1 MTTTPKSAKPLANRA
16 ARRADA
22 VKAAKL
28 DPATTPAV
36 DEAAF
41 RTNVP
46 SNIDT
51 DALIAAVRA
60 DLDDIANAETGV
72 VKKTQHIAWMI
83 MQYRDTMPNEKH
95 WTTLHESPTVR
106 NEWFSSMRKIFLGPA
121 PSMAGAKTQ
130 DTRNIKAEYDARLRV
145 FNQAMWLCLA
155 LGLKGVDA
163 SAYSETLNCFKV
175 PPVCIM
181 EKGHTP
187 ALDLAAAMEAN
198 PDVAIMLDRSMWT
211 VNGRSKDGKPMTQDI
226 RASVAQVIVAY
237 NSKPV
242 TAPTYVPNITAGGV
256 ATPTTTPASSV
267 TVAGAQSTP
276 ASSVPTATITSVL
289 RNAGI
294 EKLAPALL
302 DAFNADPSVKMTRSM
317 FSDKVWN
324 ALMSLGMRIE
334 LLRVNAAAE
343 EEAKAKAVAKPA
355 SNKAA

>member
-1 MTTTPKSAKPLANRA
+1 MSTTPKAAKPTANRN

-22 VKAAKL
+22 ARASKQDTTEMVAAL
-28 DPATTPAV
+28 ETVAVSNTTS
-36 DEAAF
+36 
-41 RTNVP
+41 NV
-46 SNIDT
+46 DT
-51 DALIAAVRA
+51 DAFIAAVRA

-106 NEWFSSMRKIFLGPA
+106 NEWFSAMRKTFLGTA
-121 PSMAGAKTQ
+121 PSMAGEKTQ
-130 DTRNIKAEYDARLRV
+130 DTRNAKAEYDARLRV

-175 PPVCIM
+175 PPVCII
-181 EKGHTP
+181 EKGDEP
-187 ALDLAAAMEAN
+187 ALDLAEAIKAN

-211 VNGRSKDGKPMTQDI
+211 VSGRNKDGKPMTMDI
-226 RASVAQVIVAY
+226 RASVAQVITAY

-242 TAPTYVPNITAGGV
+242 TVPTIVPNITAGGV
-256 ATPTTTPASSV
+256 AVPAGQSSS
-267 TVAGAQSTP
+267 TASVAGAQSNP
-276 ASSVPTATITSVL
+276 ATLVSEPVIKSVL

-302 DAFNADPSVKMTRSM
+302 DAFNADPTAKMTRKD
-317 FSDKVWN
+317 FSDKTWN

-334 LLRVNAAAE
+334 VLRTKADAEAAAT
-343 EEAKAKAVAKPA
+343 
-355 SNKAA
+355 KAA